1 MITLVAFGS
10 VLESNAIY
18 WGSMM
23 MSDNIADIDDYNSI
37 RDASST
43 MVMRLLKLRII
54 IVVVQIHLL
63 CLVW

>member
-1 MITLVAFGS
+1 
-10 VLESNAIY
+10 
-18 WGSMM
+18 M
-23 MSDNIADIDDYNSI
+23 MSNNIADIDDSNSI